1 MEYINIIILDILNSG
16 FDKEEEY
23 ENVVL
28 WLKILSCEDEVFEEE
43 GILINFS
50 LYVLLRKWRFGVINS
65 IEKFNKI
72 GIIDEDNEKVNVKFL
87 FLLLFDLL

>member
-28 WLKILSCEDEVFEEE
+28 WLKILSSEDEVFEEE
-43 GILINFS
+43 ILINFS

-72 GIIDEDNEKVNVKFL
+72 GIIDDDNEKVNVMFL

>member
-28 WLKILSCEDEVFEEE
+28 WLKILSSEDEVFEEE
-43 GILINFS
+43 ILINFS

>member
-28 WLKILSCEDEVFEEE
+28 WLKILSSEDEVFEEE
-43 GILINFS
+43 ILINFS

-72 GIIDEDNEKVNVKFL
+72 GIIDDDNEKVNVKFL